1 MKDNLK
7 RKLSLKTTKVSLNI
21 FDLNHISKDLSEKIE
36 KTLKEFYKFYY
47 KKWWC
52 YNKAFKRYKRKSL
65 SLTILSA
72 GSIISGAAA
81 GGISLNL
88 IILEVLTSV
97 GVISKVL
104 SNFKKYDK
112 KVESTRYASTTY
124 KKFLDELRMYLRG
137 GKLMYNHEDF
147 VKSMKII
154 DDVIVDNCPE
164 VEAYW
169 GKKYLNRFGK

>member
-36 KTLKEFYKFYY
+36 KTLKEFYKFYH

-72 GSIISGAAA
+72 GSIISGATA

-88 IILEVLTSV
+88 IILGVLTSV

-124 KKFLDELRMYLRG
+124 KKVLDELRMYLRG

>member
-1 MKDNLK
+1 M
-7 RKLSLKTTKVSLNI
+7 T
-21 FDLNHISKDLSEKIE
+21 
-36 KTLKEFYKFYY
+36 
-47 KKWWC
+47 
-52 YNKAFKRYKRKSL
+52 
-65 SLTILSA
+65 
-72 GSIISGAAA
+72 SI
-81 GGISLNL
+81 
-88 IILEVLTSV
+88 

-124 KKFLDELRMYLRG
+124 KKVLDELKMYLRG
-137 GKLMYNHEDF
+137 GNQMYNHEDF

>member
-1 MKDNLK
+1 MRDNLK

-21 FDLNHISKDLSEKIE
+21 FDFNHISKDLSEEIK
-36 KTLKEFYKFYY
+36 KTLKEFYKFCH

-72 GSIISGAAA
+72 ESIISGATAD
-81 GGISLNL
+81 GITLNP
-88 IILEVLTSV
+88 IIIGVLTSI
-97 GVISKVL
+97 GVIAKVL

-112 KVESTRYASTTY
+112 KVESEYASTTD
-124 KKFLDELRMYLRG
+124 KKVLGELRMYLRG
-137 GKLMYNHEDF
+137 GKQMYNHEDF

-164 VEAYW
+164 VEARW
-169 GKKYLNRFGK
+169 KEKYEKMFNS